1 MKIQVGKTYLTRDGT
16 MQVKVEREL
25 SNKNKWRF
33 QCLDDRGRV
42 TWRNGNGAYLGA
54 LQHPHDLI
62 EEAAP

>member
-1 MKIQVGKTYLTRDGT
+1 MKIQVGKTYSTRDGT
-16 MQVKVEREL
+16 MRVKVEREQ
-25 SNKNKWRF
+25 SKWRF

-54 LQHPHDLI
+54 LQHPHDLV